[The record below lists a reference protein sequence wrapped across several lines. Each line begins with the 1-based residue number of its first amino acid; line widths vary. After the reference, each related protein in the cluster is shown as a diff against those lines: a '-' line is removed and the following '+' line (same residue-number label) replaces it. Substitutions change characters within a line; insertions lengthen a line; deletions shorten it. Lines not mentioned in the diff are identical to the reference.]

1 MYRHNKHGFS
11 AQKNEITM
19 VGATYLRYTSMRHMG
34 SDEKKT
40 TANF

>member
-1 MYRHNKHGFS
+1 
-11 AQKNEITM
+11 M

-40 TANF
+40 AIFLNLKTITIFIVISITI